1 MKSPTDTSFV
11 LDISSLDRLRAGV
24 KTGKEGEKASLQAAA
39 EQFEAIFTQMMFKS
53 MREANSAFESDLMS
67 SRNAKFFEQMH
78 DEQMA
83 SELSRSNSLGLADM
97 IVQQLGAHQDDSSP
111 QLSDGTLAKEQ
122 RFVELDNGGK
132 YLPFERQE
140 FNPDNYT
147 ELSKP
152 HFSPVAHQHEA
163 AKPAMS
169 EEQITQIANKAIAQ
183 RHAANNGVSA
193 PSVHVPSSPRPE
205 SFDSPQAF
213 VSHMAPYARRTASA
227 LGVDPAVLIAQAA
240 LETGWGKKVISN
252 AGGNSNNLFNIKAD
266 PSWKGEKMATQTLE
280 YHQGIAVQERAAF
293 RSYDS
298 FDASFNDYAQFL
310 KQNPRYSVA
319 LENTQDPK
327 AFINEIHK
335 AGYATDPRYSEKV
348 MRVFD
353 QVNDLMSKE
362 Q

>member
-53 MREANSAFESDLMS
+53 MREANSVFESDLMS

-97 IVQQLGAHQDDSSP
+97 IVQQLGAHQDESATK
-111 QLSDGTLAKEQ
+111 QSDGTLAKEQ
-122 RFVELDNGGK
+122 QFVELDKGGR

-140 FNPDNYT
+140 FSVDNNT
-147 ELSKP
+147 QINTHSL
-152 HFSPVAHQHEA
+152 SPVAQQNKH
-163 AKPAMS
+163 PVMS
-169 EEQITQIANKAIAQ
+169 EEQISQIANKAIAQ
-183 RHAANNGVSA
+183 RNVANRAPVSA
-193 PSVHVPSSPRPE
+193 MEAAGAPMPE

-213 VSHMAPYARRTASA
+213 VSHMAPYARRTANV

-240 LETGWGKKVISN
+240 LETGWGKKVINN
-252 AGGNSNNLFNIKAD
+252 AAGNSNNLFNIKAD
-266 PSWKGEKMATQTLE
+266 PSWKGDKMATQTLE
-280 YHQGIAVQERAAF
+280 YHQGIAVQERASF

-298 FDASFNDYAQFL
+298 FDESFNDYAQFL

-335 AGYATDPRYSEKV
+335 AGYATDPSYSEKV

-353 QVNDLMSKE
+353 QVSDLMSE
-362 Q
+362 EP

>member
-97 IVQQLGAHQDDSSP
+97 IVQQLGAHQDESAVK
-111 QLSDGTLAKEQ
+111 QSDGTLNKEQ
-122 RFVELDNGGK
+122 PFVELDKGGK
-132 YLPFERQE
+132 TLPFERQ
-140 FNPDNYT
+140 DNRT
-147 ELSKP
+147 EMNNQSI
-152 HFSPVAHQHEA
+152 SPVIHKNTLSESS
-163 AKPAMS
+163 MS
-169 EEQITQIANKAIAQ
+169 EEEITQIANKAIAQ
-183 RHAANNGVSA
+183 RNMANSAPVSA
-193 PSVHVPSSPRPE
+193 MQAEGAPMPE

-213 VSHMAPYARRTASA
+213 VSHMAPYARRTANV

-252 AGGNSNNLFNIKAD
+252 AAGNSNNLFNIKAD
-266 PSWKGEKMATQTLE
+266 PSWKGDKMATQTLE

-298 FDASFNDYAQFL
+298 FDESFNDYAQFL
-310 KQNPRYSVA
+310 KRNPRYSVA

-335 AGYATDPRYSEKV
+335 AGYATDPRYSDKV

-353 QVNDLMSKE
+353 QVSDLMDKE
-362 Q
+362 QQ

>member
-24 KTGKEGEKASLQAAA
+24 KTGKDGEQASLQAAA

-67 SRNAKFFEQMH
+67 SRNTKFFEQMH

-97 IVQQLGAHQDDSSP
+97 IVQQLGAHQDTEAGK
-111 QLSDGTLAKEQ
+111 QSDGTLAKEAQ
-122 RFVELDNGGK
+122 FVELEKGGK
-132 YLPFERQE
+132 FLPFERQV
-140 FNPDNYT
+140 FDAGVKQQAQGQ
-147 ELSKP
+147 S
-152 HFSPVAHQHEA
+152 A
-163 AKPAMS
+163 AAPSGPKPAIS
-169 EEQITQIANKAIAQ
+169 EAEITQIADNAIAK
-183 RHAANNGVSA
+183 RHAGNSGSRAVA
-193 PSVHVPSSPRPE
+193 PSSLQQPE

-213 VSHMAPYARRTASA
+213 VTHMAPYARRTANV

-252 AGGNSNNLFNIKAD
+252 AAGNSNNLFNIKAD
-266 PSWKGEKMATQTLE
+266 PSWKGDKMATQTLE

-298 FDASFNDYAQFL
+298 FDESFNDYAQFL

-327 AFINEIHK
+327 AFIDEIHK

-353 QVNDLMSKE
+353 QVSDLME
-362 Q
+362 

>member
-24 KTGKEGEKASLQAAA
+24 KTGKDGEQASLQAAA

-67 SRNAKFFEQMH
+67 SRNTKFFEQMH

-97 IVQQLGAHQDDSSP
+97 IVQQLGAHQDVDSVK
-111 QLSDGTLAKEQ
+111 QSDGTLDKGQ
-122 RFVELDNGGK
+122 SFIELGKDGK
-132 YLPFERQE
+132 YLPFERQD
-140 FNPDNYT
+140 FSASRQAGSYADRSASAAGP
-147 ELSKP
+147 KP
-152 HFSPVAHQHEA
+152 VISEA
-163 AKPAMS
+163 EIS
-169 EEQITQIANKAIAQ
+169 QIANKAIAQ
-183 RHAANNGVSA
+183 RNMESTASAAPVSQQQ
-193 PSVHVPSSPRPE
+193 PE

-213 VSHMAPYARRTASA
+213 VTHMAPYARRTANV

-252 AGGNSNNLFNIKAD
+252 AAGNSNNLFNIKAD
-266 PSWKGEKMATQTLE
+266 PSWKGDKMATQTLE

-298 FDASFNDYAQFL
+298 FDESFNDYVQFL

-353 QVNDLMSKE
+353 QVSDLMEKE
-362 Q
+362 L

>member
-24 KTGKEGEKASLQAAA
+24 KTGKDGEQASLQAAA

-67 SRNAKFFEQMH
+67 SRNTKFFEQMH

-97 IVQQLGAHQDDSSP
+97 IVQQLGAHQDVDSVK
-111 QLSDGTLAKEQ
+111 QSDGTLDKGQ
-122 RFVELDNGGK
+122 SFIELGKDGK
-132 YLPFERQE
+132 YLPFERQDFSAGRRAE
-140 FNPDNYT
+140 SHPDK
-147 ELSKP
+147 SDSAAGPKP
-152 HFSPVAHQHEA
+152 VISEA
-163 AKPAMS
+163 EIS
-169 EEQITQIANKAIAQ
+169 QIANKAIAQ
-183 RHAANNGVSA
+183 RNMESTLSAAPVSKQQ
-193 PSVHVPSSPRPE
+193 PE

-213 VSHMAPYARRTASA
+213 VTHMAPYARRTANV

-252 AGGNSNNLFNIKAD
+252 AAGNSNNLFNIKAD
-266 PSWKGEKMATQTLE
+266 PSWKGDKMATQTLE

-298 FDASFNDYAQFL
+298 FDESFNDYVQFL

-353 QVNDLMSKE
+353 QVSDLMEKE
-362 Q
+362 L

>member
-1 MKSPTDTSFV
+1 MKSPTDTSFI

-24 KTGKEGEKASLQAAA
+24 KTGKEGEQASLRAAA
-39 EQFEAIFTQMMFKS
+39 EQFEAIFTQMIFKS
-53 MREANSAFESDLMS
+53 MREANAAFESDLMS

-97 IVQQLGAHQDDSSP
+97 IVQQLGAHQEDSTVQQSE
-111 QLSDGTLAKEQ
+111 GTLAKEP
-122 RFVELDNGGK
+122 RFVELDRGGK
-132 YLPFERQE
+132 FLPFERQDVSA
-140 FNPDNYT
+140 DNRSG
-147 ELSKP
+147 ENSPSLS
-152 HFSPVAHQHEA
+152 SPASNAPAQS
-163 AKPAMS
+163 AMS
-169 EEQITQIANKAIAQ
+169 EEEIIQIANKASAQ
-183 RHAANNGVSA
+183 RTAANGASGPNTPGLVQ
-193 PSVHVPSSPRPE
+193 PSPQPQR
-205 SFDSPQAF
+205 FDTPQAF
-213 VSHMAPYARRTASA
+213 VSHMAPYARRTAGV

-252 AGGNSNNLFNIKAD
+252 AAGNSNNLFNIKAD
-266 PSWKGEKMATQTLE
+266 PSWKGDKVATQTLE

-310 KQNPRYSVA
+310 QQNPRYSVA

-348 MRVFD
+348 MRVFE
-353 QVNDLMSKE
+353 QVSDLME
-362 Q
+362 QEQ

>member
-24 KTGKEGEKASLQAAA
+24 KTGKDGEQASLQAAA

-97 IVQQLGAHQDDSSP
+97 IVQQLGAHQEADSVK
-111 QLSDGTLAKEQ
+111 QSDGTLVKEPQ
-122 RFVELDNGGK
+122 FVGLDKDGK
-132 YLPFERQE
+132 YLPFERQD
-140 FNPDNYT
+140 FNVGKNPGSNDH
-147 ELSKP
+147 SVP
-152 HFSPVAHQHEA
+152 FQAGPQPAISEA
-163 AKPAMS
+163 EIS
-169 EEQITQIANKAIAQ
+169 QIADKAIAQ
-183 RHAANNGVSA
+183 RNMDSKSA
-193 PSVHVPSSPRPE
+193 IAPIPLRQPE

-213 VSHMAPYARRTASA
+213 VTHMAPYARRTANV

-252 AGGNSNNLFNIKAD
+252 AAGNSNNLFNIKAD
-266 PSWKGEKMATQTLE
+266 PSWKGDKMATQTLE

-298 FDASFNDYAQFL
+298 FDESFNDYAQFL

-319 LENTQDPK
+319 LENTENPK

-353 QVNDLMSKE
+353 QVSDLMDKE
-362 Q
+362 L

>member
-24 KTGKEGEKASLQAAA
+24 KTGKDGEQASLQAAA

-97 IVQQLGAHQDDSSP
+97 IVQQLGAHQDTDAVK
-111 QLSDGTLAKEQ
+111 QSDGSLDKEMQ
-122 RFVELDNGGK
+122 FVELDKGGK
-132 YLPFERQE
+132 YLPFERQDIKANDH
-140 FNPDNYT
+140 FAVNHANSP
-147 ELSKP
+147 SIAGPKP
-152 HFSPVAHQHEA
+152 EI
-163 AKPAMS
+163 S
-169 EEQITQIANKAIAQ
+169 EEEITQIANKAIAQ
-183 RHAANNGVSA
+183 RNMANTA
-193 PSVHVPSSPRPE
+193 PLGLDSSRTPE

-213 VSHMAPYARRTASA
+213 VTHMAPYARRTANV

-266 PSWKGEKMATQTLE
+266 PSWKGDKMATQTLE

-293 RSYDS
+293 RSYGS
-298 FDASFNDYAQFL
+298 FDESFNDYAQFL

-327 AFINEIHK
+327 AFIDEIHK

-348 MRVFD
+348 MRVYD
-353 QVNDLMSKE
+353 QVSGLMDKE
-362 Q
+362 L